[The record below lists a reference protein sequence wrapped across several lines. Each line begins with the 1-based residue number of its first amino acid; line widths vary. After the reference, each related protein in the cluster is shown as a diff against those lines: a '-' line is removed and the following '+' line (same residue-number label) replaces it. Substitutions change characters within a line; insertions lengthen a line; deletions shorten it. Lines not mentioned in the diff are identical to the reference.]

1 VSIRIPRHAAS
12 AKASR
17 KTSLEKKQ
25 PATSKTSPR
34 PVVKNARKPH
44 FSPGALKF
52 LTQLARNNRR
62 EWFNPRKQTYLD
74 ELRAPMLALIAAL
87 LDDMVDYAPNFLR
100 APEKCIMRIYRD
112 TRFSADKTPYKKNI
126 AAWFAAAGLEKTS
139 GAGYYFHL
147 TKDELLIAAGC
158 YMPDRDQLR
167 KIRLHLLDHHSELR
181 KILSASA
188 LRKNFTLFEGLEL
201 TRAPKGFPPEH
212 PGMDLIRCRQW
223 GVSARLPASAALKP
237 TLIDEIRRHLRIV
250 APMVDFLNTPL
261 LAKERPRQPA
271 AFRLY

>member
-1 VSIRIPRHAAS
+1 VSIRIPRHATP
-12 AKASR
+12 AKSPR
-17 KTSLEKKQ
+17 KTS
-25 PATSKTSPR
+25 TSKKKAVASTAASK
-34 PVVKNARKPH
+34 PVTQNARKPH

-74 ELRAPMLALIAAL
+74 ELRAPMLALITAL

-112 TRFSADKTPYKKNI
+112 TRFSADKTPYKKNV

-147 TKDELLIAAGC
+147 TKDELLIAAGS

-167 KIRLHLLDHHSELR
+167 KIRLHLLDHHAELR
-181 KILSASA
+181 KILSAPA

-237 TLIDEIRRHLRIV
+237 SLIDEVRRHFRIV
-250 APMVDFLNTPL
+250 APMVDFLNAPL
-261 LAKERPRQPA
+261 LVKEHPRQPA